1 MSADVEHAIEHLAR
15 HDAGR
20 VLAIVARRFGDLDL
34 ADDAVQDAL
43 LVATT
48 RWPDDGI
55 PDNPAA
61 WLHQV
66 ARRKAIDALRRSRS
80 AAQRTTAAAP
90 ELARTDEAPFAADR
104 RAADGGLIM
113 TDAGL
118 DPGDERLRLILL
130 CCHPALD
137 ADAQVALTLRL
148 VGGLTTDEIA
158 AAFLVPTPTV
168 AQRISRAK
176 RKIRD
181 AGIPMRLPTD
191 DVRAGASGDER
202 GSHAV
207 DGLHDR
213 LGFVRKVLYLVFNEG
228 YLSRSATDGG
238 RRLDLCE
245 EAIRLTAILVNLT
258 DGDAE
263 SLGLLALMRFT
274 HARRDARFRDGAI
287 VLLDEQDRRTWR
299 LGEIQLGNTELRSAL
314 EVRRPGPLQL
324 QAVIA
329 SLHAN
334 ARTPDD
340 TDWVR
345 IVALYDQLFAMRPD
359 PVVALNR
366 AAAIG
371 MADGPDAGLR
381 ELDRA
386 LELPD
391 AERLERLHLTHAT
404 RGELLRRAG
413 RRDEAADALRRAR
426 ALTDNPAERTHL
438 DRRLVSLDVS

>member
-1 MSADVEHAIEHLAR
+1 MSTDVEHAIEHLAR

-90 ELARTDEAPFAADR
+90 ELAPTDDVPPAADR

-191 DVRAGASGDER
+191 DDRAGSGEER
-202 GSHAV
+202 GAHPV
-207 DGLHDR
+207 DGLHER
-213 LGFVRKVLYLVFNEG
+213 LGFVRTVLYLVFNEG

-245 EAIRLTAILVNLT
+245 EAIRLAEVLVTLT

-263 SLGLLALMRFT
+263 TLGLLALMRFT

-287 VLLDEQDRRTWR
+287 VLLDEQDRRSWH

-314 EVRRPGPLQL
+314 ESRRPGPLQL
-324 QAVIA
+324 QAIIA

-334 ARTPDD
+334 ARTPDE

-345 IVALYDQLFAMRPD
+345 IVALYDQLLAMRPD

-386 LELPD
+386 LEFPG

-404 RGELLRRAG
+404 RGELLRRAD
-413 RRDEAADALRRAR
+413 RADEAAEAFRTAR
-426 ALTDNPAERTHL
+426 VLTANPAERSHL